1 MLFNVNLKCVYNV
14 TSGTKIYLG
23 YKSSLKSEDK
33 RIIKFSSRRKR
44 SFFVEPGSD
53 VNVIIYNRALGI
65 YIVEK
70 VEFDDNGVGS
80 VEKILIENNIK
91 YEQVSKELWDDLKK
105 SMLVQSYIQ
114 PNERGYYMW
123 THFWLDIDVWFVNM
137 ISKDG
142 IALADGKIIKE
153 IHYKKVGDYIPNEI
167 YEFLDR
173 MINGSVSVEEYVM
186 FKDMCTNASALAVK
200 YKETTV

>member
-142 IALADGKIIKE
+142 IALADGKIIQPKQMG
-153 IHYKKVGDYIPNEI
+153 I
-167 YEFLDR
+167 F
-173 MINGSVSVEEYVM
+173 
-186 FKDMCTNASALAVK
+186 
-200 YKETTV
+200 

>member
-14 TSGTKIYLG
+14 TSGTRIYLG
-23 YKSSLKSEDK
+23 YKSSTKSEDK
-33 RIIKFSSRRKR
+33 KIIKFSSRRKR
-44 SFFVEPGSD
+44 NFYVEPDSD
-53 VNVIIYNRALGI
+53 VNVIIYNRAAGT

-80 VEKILIENNIK
+80 VEKIFIENNIK
-91 YEQVSKELWDDLKK
+91 YEQVSRERWDDFKK

-114 PNERGYYMW
+114 PYDSGYYMW

-142 IALADGKIIKE
+142 ITLADGNIIKE

-186 FKDMCTNASALAVK
+186 FKDMCRSAAALEIK
-200 YKETTV
+200 YKEVSL